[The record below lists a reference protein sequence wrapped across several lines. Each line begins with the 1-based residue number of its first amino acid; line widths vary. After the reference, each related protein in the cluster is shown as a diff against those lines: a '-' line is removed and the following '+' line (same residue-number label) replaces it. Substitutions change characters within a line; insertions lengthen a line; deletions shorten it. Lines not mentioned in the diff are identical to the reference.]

1 MEIENLSGQN
11 DSVREKYFRDIA
23 ETRRVDD
30 FRAVMQGI
38 FTDLREVVDERQGA
52 EDHRIREIKDY
63 IDKHYDE
70 PLELLDIAERFGLSY
85 SYLSTYF
92 SQTAKEG
99 FTEYVNKIRI
109 RHAKKLLEQKGL
121 PISRIGS
128 MVGYTEHSYF
138 CRVFKRFTSET
149 PSEYRRRMKQK

>member
-1 MEIENLSGQN
+1 MSELC
-11 DSVREKYFRDIA
+11 
-23 ETRRVDD
+23 RVLILDD
-30 FRAVMQGI
+30 EFIM
-38 FTDLREVVDERQGA
+38 RQGM
-52 EDHRIREIKDY
+52 
-63 IDKHYDE
+63 KHMMDW
-70 PLELLDIAERFGLSY
+70 
-85 SYLSTYF
+85 
-92 SQTAKEG
+92 AKEG